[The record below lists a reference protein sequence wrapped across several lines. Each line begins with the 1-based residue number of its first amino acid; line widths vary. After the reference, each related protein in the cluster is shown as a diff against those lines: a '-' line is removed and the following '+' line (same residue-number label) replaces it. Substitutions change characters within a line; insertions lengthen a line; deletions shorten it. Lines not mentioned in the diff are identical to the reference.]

1 LRGGKEND
9 YSDEY
14 IDDKVSK
21 WNNIICII
29 KDNSIK
35 EVYFTRKTFANIK
48 NIKNKI
54 LDIEKY
60 CNENNINFSYLNTP
74 ARYENNE
81 KSKNWRKAFWKK

>member
-1 LRGGKEND
+1 MRGGKEND

-60 CNENNINFSYLNTP
+60 CNENNIMFSYLDTP
-74 ARYENNE
+74 ARYENKE
-81 KSKNWRKAFWKK
+81 KLEN

>member
-1 LRGGKEND
+1 MRGGKEND